1 MKDKGLI
8 LKCSKDQYESWENMP
23 NMVRSKIQ
31 EILKEFRDQW
41 DPNPKR
47 ELSIAKL
54 SDDFGEY
61 YYKLRIPLL
70 APSEYLPVREWSSKL
85 PIFSIDIY
93 QGYLSISITLREDDG
108 EFYWE

>member
-41 DPNPKR
+41 DPNSTR

-61 YYKLRIPLL
+61 YKLRIPIL
-70 APSEYLPVREWSSKL
+70 AKYIPVQEWSSKL